1 MLCDF
6 DGTIVDIDTC
16 VYLLNQFA
24 EEDWRRYDKQLE
36 REEITLEECLL
47 KQFSTVRASKEQ
59 MLDAVQRVTSTRP
72 HFATLVKHCRNHRVP
87 LIVVS
92 AGLDFVIRY
101 FLKREKW
108 DTYIKTH
115 APKSECTTKGIR
127 LTFPKLLNNT
137 SINFKDDMVTVYKK
151 HGKEVIYIG
160 DGLADYHAA
169 KNADHAFAIKGSKLA
184 ELLMRNDI
192 QHKEI
197 DGFQEV
203 VDLLRSKREARE

>member
-6 DGTIVDIDTC
+6 DGTLVDIDTC

-59 MLDAVQRVTSTRP
+59 MLDAVRRVTSIRSR
-72 HFATLVKHCRNHRVP
+72 FATLVEHCRNHRVP

-101 FLKREKW
+101 FLKRENW

-115 APKSECTTKGIR
+115 APKSECTTKGVV
-127 LTFPKLLNNT
+127 LTFPKLLTNT
-137 SINFKDDMVTVYKK
+137 AVNFKDDRVILCKRL
-151 HGKEVIYIG
+151 GKEVIYIG
-160 DGLADYHAA
+160 DGIADYHAA
-169 KNADHAFAIKGSKLA
+169 KNANHAFAIKGSKLA
-184 ELLMRNDI
+184 ELLTRNDI
-192 QHKEI
+192 QYKEI
-197 DGFQEV
+197 NGFQEI
-203 VDLLRSKREARE
+203 VDLLRSKQEVLN